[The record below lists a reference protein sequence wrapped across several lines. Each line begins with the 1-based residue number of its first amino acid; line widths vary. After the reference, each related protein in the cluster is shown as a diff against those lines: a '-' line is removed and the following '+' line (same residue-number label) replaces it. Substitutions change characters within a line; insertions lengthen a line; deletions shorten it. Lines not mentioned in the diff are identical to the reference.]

1 MRRQTT
7 RRLQRYA
14 VAAVIAAMPLAAM
27 CAAMA
32 YLLNPKP
39 VPVQLDFMPVVAME
53 ESSTT
58 VGIADS
64 DLYGMSD
71 ADIVKTFDEMQ
82 SLGVDTVRV
91 LVPWGGVQP
100 YDPQALGGIFAGY
113 RDWSKVDFIVNQ
125 AESRGMAVLG
135 VLNSTPYWGGQG
147 GNGCLGCYGA
157 APDPAKFATFAGE
170 VASHFGDAISAY
182 EVWNEPNY
190 VQSWS
195 PTIDPVAY
203 TEVLKQAYTAIK
215 AANADALVVAGVLG
229 TVVNFGGITMDARDF
244 VATMYANGAKG
255 FFDALSIHPYQYTT
269 KFSEGALTWDKPWNA
284 NSPLEQLIAIRQMMI
299 DNGDQALKIWASEY
313 GLPTAG
319 PNAVTEQQQAAFI
332 KDFLDA
338 WSQLDYTGP
347 SFIYTTRDRI
357 DGTTTED
364 GSFGLYYFNWTAK
377 AAAQVIKDW
386 IAAHPTPTDPGG
398 PANPPDL
405 GTQLAQALQAFFN
418 QIQAAVQNF
427 VNSWNSFVN
436 SIAQAIANIFN
447 PGGAAAASVPAT
459 LQADVAEGTTMAAMA
474 AKADAAGTASDT
486 SSASDAAK
494 SGSAEAAVAADVAAQ
509 DVSTA
514 TTTTTSQ
521 ATTTTPA
528 AATQTEESTTAKTP
542 DTTATEASSSTSG
555 TATASADPKASDTEK
570 STTDGTAKSTTDATT
585 KTSTDSTAK
594 TSTDGTAK
602 TSTDAT
608 SKSDAGETKSS
619 TSAQSDS
626 GRASAGAATGTETRE
641 PVRTGLV
648 VRPTKVAT
656 GDTEGSGST
665 TSNSDTTGGTASSTK
680 TSGSGGSDS
689 SGAS

>member
-1 MRRQTT
+1 MRRRTT

-14 VAAVIAAMPLAAM
+14 IAAVIAAMPLAGM

-39 VPVQLDFMPVVAME
+39 EPVQLDFMPVVAIQ

-125 AESRGMAVLG
+125 AASRGMAVLG
-135 VLNSTPYWGGQG
+135 VLNSTPYWGGQDG
-147 GNGCLGCYGA
+147 SGCLGCYGA
-157 APDPAKFATFAGE
+157 APDPEKFAAFAGE

-190 VQSWS
+190 IQSWS

-215 AANADALVVAGVLG
+215 AANGDALVVAGVLG

-244 VATMYANGAKG
+244 VETMYANGAKG

-269 KFSEGALTWDKPWNA
+269 KFSEGTLTWDKPWNA

-299 DNGDQALKIWASEY
+299 DNGDEALRIWASEY

-319 PNAVTEQQQAAFI
+319 PNAVTEQQQADFI
-332 KDFLDA
+332 QDFLNA
-338 WSQLDYTGP
+338 WSELDYTGP

-357 DGTTTED
+357 DGTVTED
-364 GSFGLYYFNWTAK
+364 GSFGLYYYDWTAK
-377 AAAQVIKDW
+377 LAAQVIKDF
-386 IAAHPTPTDPGG
+386 IAAHQTPTDPGD
-398 PANPPDL
+398 PDNPPDL
-405 GTQLAQALQAFFN
+405 GSQLAQALQAFFD

-459 LQADVAEGTTMAAMA
+459 LQDEVAEGTTMAAMA
-474 AKADAAGTASDT
+474 AKADTAGTASDG
-486 SSASDAAK
+486 SSAADAAK
-494 SGSAEAAVAADVAAQ
+494 FASADATAATDVATE

-514 TTTTTSQ
+514 TTTATSE
-521 ATTTTPA
+521 ATTTPV
-528 AATQTEESTTAKTP
+528 AATQIEESTTAKAS
-542 DTTATEASSSTSG
+542 DTAATESSSSTST

-570 STTDGTAKSTTDATT
+570 STTDGTAK
-585 KTSTDSTAK
+585 

-602 TSTDAT
+602 
-608 SKSDAGETKSS
+608 SDTTETKTS

-626 GRASAGAATGTETRE
+626 GCASAGAVTGTESRE

-648 VRPTKVAT
+648 ARPTKVAT
-656 GDTEGSGST
+656 GDTAGSGST
-665 TSNSDTTGGTASSTK
+665 TSNGDTTSGTTSSTT